1 MCGLVIAILS
11 NRCNYICNYIRDNED
26 LNMDVWLIFIGSG
39 LGGISRF
46 GISNGLARL
55 FGQNFPCGT
64 LVVNTLGSFLIG
76 LFFVLILD
84 RLVGVANHLRPFF
97 LTGFLGGFTTFSTF
111 SVETLNLFE
120 NNGWGVASL
129 NVFLN
134 LTLCLFMVWLGT
146 WGGRQL

>member
-1 MCGLVIAILS
+1 
-11 NRCNYICNYIRDNED
+11 
-26 LNMDVWLIFIGSG
+26 MDIWLIFIGSG

-46 GISNGLARL
+46 GISNSLSKL
-55 FGQNFPCGT
+55 LGQSFPYGT
-64 LVVNTLGSFLIG
+64 LFVNTLGSFLIG

-84 RLVGVANHLRPFF
+84 RLIGIANHLRPLF

-120 NNGWGVASL
+120 NNGWKLAVL
-129 NVFLN
+129 NILLN
-134 LTLCLFMVWLGT
+134 LVLCLSMVWLGI